1 MPITYRIFAAEAF
14 VLSTALGNLSDAELL
29 GHQLE
34 LMGDSK
40 FDPGYPQL
48 DDLRGADMDNV
59 TAACIQTLARTQ
71 VASKRCARRALLVG
85 SDVAYGL
92 ARMLQ
97 ALREGNQPE
106 IRVFRDVDQALGWLG
121 VS

>member
-1 MPITYRIFAAEAF
+1 MPITYRIFEAQAF
-14 VLSTALGNLSDAELL
+14 VLSTALGSISDADLL
-29 GHQLE
+29 THQRV

-40 FDPGYPQL
+40 FDPHYPQL
-48 DDLRGADMDNV
+48 DDLRGADMV
-59 TAACIQTLARTQ
+59 HITADCIRTLAKTR
-71 VASKRCARRALLVG
+71 VASKRAAKRALVVG

-97 ALREGNQPE
+97 ALREGSRPE